1 MPRILG
7 AIALIVLLLG
17 VGAYL
22 WLQRERPAPL
32 HAPPPAQETPLP
44 DTAATPPQI
53 TYPMPTPPAPQALPE
68 LDASD
73 PELRLGLAGLVD
85 AQTLAERIVFE
96 AFVRRVV
103 ATIDNLP
110 RQKVNLRQLPVKT
123 VPGPFLT
130 ATDEQGIRLR
140 PDNSVRYAVYMRAV
154 ESMDP
159 GKVVALY
166 VRFYPLFQQAYV
178 DLGYPRGYFN
188 DRLIEVIDHLL
199 ATPQLQA
206 PVRLVQPKVMYQ
218 YADPELEARS
228 AGQKTLMRIGNANAA
243 TIKAKLREIRA
254 ELLQIAPA
262 HAPH

>member
-7 AIALIVLLLG
+7 AIVLIVLLLG
-17 VGAYL
+17 GGAYL

-32 HAPPPAQETPLP
+32 LAPPPAQETPLP
-44 DTAATPPQI
+44 DTAAAPPPI
-53 TYPMPTPPAPQALPE
+53 AYPMPAPQTPQALPD

-73 PELRLGLAGLVD
+73 PALRSGLGEFVD
-85 AQTLAERIVFE
+85 AQTLAERIIFE
-96 AFVRRVV
+96 EFVRRVV

-140 PDNSVRYAVYMRAV
+140 PDNSVRYAAYMRAV
-154 ESMDP
+154 ETVDAQ
-159 GKVVALY
+159 KLVALY

-178 DLGYPRGYFN
+178 DLGYPKGYFN

-199 ATPQLQA
+199 DTPQLQA

-228 AGQKTLMRIGNANAA
+228 AGQKALMRIGNANAA

-254 ELLQIAPA
+254 ELLRVAPA
-262 HAPH
+262 KAPS

>member
-7 AIALIVLLLG
+7 AIVLIVLLMV

-22 WLQRERPAPL
+22 WLQREQPAPL
-32 HAPPPAQETPLP
+32 LAPPPQETPLP
-44 DTAATPPQI
+44 DAAATPPPI
-53 TYPMPTPPAPQALPE
+53 AYPMPAQQPAQALPD

-73 PELRLGLAGLVD
+73 PALRSGLAGLVD

-110 RQKVNLRQLPVKT
+110 REKVNLRQLPVKT

-130 ATDEQGIRLR
+130 AVDDQGIRLR
-140 PDNSVRYAVYMRAV
+140 PDNSARYAVYMRAV
-154 ESMDP
+154 EAVDTE
-159 GKVVALY
+159 KLVVLY
-166 VRFYPLFQQAYV
+166 ARFYPLFQQAYI
-178 DLGYPRGYFN
+178 DLGYPKGYFN

-243 TIKAKLREIRA
+243 TIKTKLRAIRS

-262 HAPH
+262 KTPG